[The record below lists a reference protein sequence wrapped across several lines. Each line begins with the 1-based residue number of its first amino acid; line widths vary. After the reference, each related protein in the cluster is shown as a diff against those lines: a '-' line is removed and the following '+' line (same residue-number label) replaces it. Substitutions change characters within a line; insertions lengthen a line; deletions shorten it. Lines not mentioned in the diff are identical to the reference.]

1 MPEATNPNP
10 CPVCRAAPRVGY
22 DTVTCDNPY
31 CPLEEVYSFTR
42 PEWDKLT
49 AGPAQRA
56 RAARAIAALREVR
69 RLCAVFDDPECGRSS
84 IELLED
90 IRGTVRQ
97 ALKKDAGR
105 K

>member
-1 MPEATNPNP
+1 M
-10 CPVCRAAPRVGY
+10 
-22 DTVTCDNPY
+22 
-31 CPLEEVYSFTR
+31 LS
-42 PEWDKLT
+42 LT
-49 AGPAQRA
+49 IRRENGETPGRQCARLTTELADQRA